1 MRSEFTLIYLAW
13 LSPLVPFL
21 AVLAWG
27 GVKHSAAHRWIA
39 VTTGLSFSI
48 DSLKF
53 VLAVQGINNH
63 WISFSFTP
71 LYGAAMVM
79 VLAQG
84 QRTTAERQAVT
95 LTAGLLLVV
104 VVSLNLLF
112 EAATTYSRIAS
123 PVRSLVVFALAIWTL
138 LRQEPG
144 GPDSSLLRSGWFWV
158 PLGFALY
165 SGGSAA
171 YFPLAWGFLDRDPDF
186 VRAMGQLRSG
196 LVVFSFLLV
205 AWGVRC
211 LFREAISGQPSS
223 PSFSPSPSSSLPSA
237 RP

>member
-1 MRSEFTLIYLAW
+1 MRSDLILPYAGW
-13 LSPLVPFL
+13 LSALVPFL
-21 AVLAWG
+21 AVLAG
-27 GVKHSAAHRWIA
+27 GRVKHSAALRWIA
-39 VTTGLSFSI
+39 VAMGLSFSI
-48 DSLKF
+48 DSLLV
-53 VLAVQGINNH
+53 VLSSQGINTH
-63 WISFSFTP
+63 WVSFSFTP

-84 QRTTAERQAVT
+84 QRTVAERQAVT

-104 VVSLNLLF
+104 VVGLNLLF
-112 EAATTYSRIAS
+112 ESTTTFSRVAS

-144 GPDSSLLRSGWFWV
+144 GLDSSLLRSGWFWV

-171 YFPLAWGFLDRDPDF
+171 YFPLAWGFVERDPG
-186 VRAMGQLRSG
+186 VVMAMSQLRSA
-196 LVVFSFLLV
+196 LVVLSFLLV

-211 LFREAISGQPSS
+211 LSREVISGPPSS
-223 PSFSPSPSSSLPSA
+223 PSFSRSPSSSW
-237 RP
+237 R

>member
-1 MRSEFTLIYLAW
+1 MRSDRILPYAAW
-13 LSPLVPFL
+13 LSALVPFL
-21 AVLAWG
+21 AVLAGG
-27 GVKHSAAHRWIA
+27 GVKRSAALRWIGVA
-39 VTTGLSFSI
+39 MGLSFSI
-48 DSLKF
+48 DSLLA
-53 VLAVQGINNH
+53 VLSVQGINNN
-63 WISFSFTP
+63 WVTYSFTP

-84 QRTTAERQAVT
+84 QRTVVERQAVT

-104 VVSLNLLF
+104 VMGLNLLF
-112 EAATTYSRIAS
+112 EETTTYSRIAS

-138 LRQEPG
+138 LRQESG
-144 GPDSSLLRSGWFWV
+144 SLDSSLLRSGWFWV

-171 YFPLAWGFLDRDPDF
+171 YFPLAWGFIGQDPGF
-186 VRAMGQLRSG
+186 VMAMAQLRSA

-211 LFREAISGQPSS
+211 LSREAISGQPSS
-223 PSFSPSPSSSLPSA
+223 PSFSPSPSSS
-237 RP
+237 